1 MKPRGL
7 LMIEHRLIE
16 KMIEIIKK
24 EILKIKETRKTDII
38 FIDTAVDFIRIY
50 ADKTHHGKEE
60 DILFR
65 DCVKK
70 NMSEKEIKTMNELIE
85 EHRYGRRLVAEL
97 VEARDKYIR
106 GENTINIILE
116 KLGKLVEFYPEHIK
130 KEDKIFF
137 PDSEKYF
144 SGDELETLLREFR
157 EFDQAMIHEKYRL
170 VVEQLKD
177 RNP

>member
-16 KMIEIIKK
+16 KMIEIIRK
-24 EILKIKETRKTDII
+24 EILKIKKTNSVDIV
-38 FIDTAVDFIRIY
+38 FIDEAVDFIRIY

-65 DCVKK
+65 DCINK
-70 NMSEKEIKTMNELIE
+70 NMSEEDIKVMNELIK
-85 EHRYGRRLVAEL
+85 EHKYGRKIVGEL
-97 VEARDKYIR
+97 IEARDNYSC
-106 GENTINIILE
+106 GNNTINIIIE
-116 KLGKLVEFYPEHIK
+116 KLSQLVEFYPEHIK

-144 SGDELETLLREFR
+144 SEEELEELLNKFL
-157 EFDQAMIHEKYRL
+157 EFDRTMIHEKYKL
-170 VVEQLKD
+170 VVEELED
-177 RNP
+177 RNY